1 MLKKTAL
8 SLFGL
13 VMMLVCFNPPQAH
26 AGVVV
31 SLGPVF
37 PRPVYVRPYAYAAP
51 VPYVAYQPDPYFYG
65 RTTMLRR
72 MFVRAGAIVQAFTDG
87 RILLRG
93 LSIASS
99 WDAVRTG
106 GGKSFD

>member
-13 VMMLVCFNPPQAH
+13 VVMLVCFNPPQAH

-31 SLGPVF
+31 SFGPVF

-51 VPYVAYQPDPYFYG
+51 VPYVAYQPDPYFYAPNLCSDVCSSG
-65 RTTMLRR
+65 LGLSSGLLWTPVYCSA
-72 MFVRAGAIVQAFTDG
+72 VRASRV
-87 RILLRG
+87 RG
-93 LSIASS
+93 TPSVLA
-99 WDAVRTG
+99 AVR
-106 GGKSFD
+106 SFD